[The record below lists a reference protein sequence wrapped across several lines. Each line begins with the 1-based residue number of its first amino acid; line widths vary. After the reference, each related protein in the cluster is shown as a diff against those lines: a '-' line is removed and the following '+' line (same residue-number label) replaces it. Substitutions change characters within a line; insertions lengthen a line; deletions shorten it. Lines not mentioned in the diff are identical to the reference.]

1 MVSRLTSVVVPG
13 VNSASLSHQRSCG
26 GTVFI
31 LQTPLIMSQTHIH
44 HVLMDASGSMQS
56 CYDTTLAALN
66 GQIASLRSVQAE
78 HPDQDVRF
86 SISDFSD
93 DYRMWFAP
101 KSIGEIHDISEEQYQ
116 LRGSTAL
123 WDGLGTLIT
132 RTVDHIGEDAPAK
145 GTSVTIMI
153 LTDGFENSSRI
164 FSPGALRLLID
175 NLTAKGWE
183 FRFVG
188 ADIDPLAVSRELGF
202 DARRTRR
209 FSKRDMHM
217 AHAYM
222 ADEVN
227 YSIRSKKGLI

>member
-1 MVSRLTSVVVPG
+1 
-13 VNSASLSHQRSCG
+13 
-26 GTVFI
+26 
-31 LQTPLIMSQTHIH
+31 MSQQTHIH
-44 HVLMDASGSMQS
+44 HVLLDASGSMAD
-56 CYDTTLAALN
+56 CHNATLAALN
-66 GQIASLRSVQAE
+66 GQIASLRSVQEE

-86 SISDFSD
+86 SISDFSN
-93 DYRMWFAP
+93 DYRMWFGP
-101 KSIGEIHDISEEQYQ
+101 KPIGEIRDISADQYQ

-145 GTSVTIMI
+145 GTSVSIMI
-153 LTDGFENSSRI
+153 LTDGFENASRI

-183 FRFVG
+183 FRFMG

-209 FSKRDMHM
+209 FSKSAMHEVDG
-217 AHAYM
+217 YM
-222 ADEVN
+222 ADEVRT
-227 YSIRSKKGLI
+227 YLCAKKM